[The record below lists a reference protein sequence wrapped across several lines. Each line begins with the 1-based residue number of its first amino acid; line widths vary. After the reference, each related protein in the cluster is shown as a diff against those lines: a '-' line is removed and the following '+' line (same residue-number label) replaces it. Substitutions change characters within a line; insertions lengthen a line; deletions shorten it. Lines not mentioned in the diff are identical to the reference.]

1 MPDGCRLIVMT
12 PHDGNAKPHWNSE
25 LLADYER
32 EVVPKIDYAVLADWN
47 TLAKQN
53 KALFAGSGGT
63 YFSGIAALHD
73 LYNQCIFDALAQVE
87 ELPAKGEST

>member
-1 MPDGCRLIVMT
+1 MT